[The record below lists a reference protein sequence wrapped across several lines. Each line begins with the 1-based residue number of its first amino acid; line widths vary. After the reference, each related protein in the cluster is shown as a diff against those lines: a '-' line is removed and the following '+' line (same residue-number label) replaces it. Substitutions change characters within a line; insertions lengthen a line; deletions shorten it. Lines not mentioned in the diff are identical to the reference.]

1 MNFIL
6 ENWGELLIGLMAF
19 IKIVVNLT
27 PTEKDNAVF
36 SKLDN
41 SKNIFKISMEW
52 YYDIS
57 NWDNLCKYLSF
68 NNKLKKPKLKFFS
81 SKKWNKI
88 GEDLQQTIYNTEE
101 I

>member
-41 SKNIFKISMEW
+41 LINFFIKDKIK
-52 YYDIS
+52 
-57 NWDNLCKYLSF
+57 DNEK
-68 NNKLKKPKLKFFS
+68 
-81 SKKWNKI
+81 
-88 GEDLQQTIYNTEE
+88 
-101 I
+101 